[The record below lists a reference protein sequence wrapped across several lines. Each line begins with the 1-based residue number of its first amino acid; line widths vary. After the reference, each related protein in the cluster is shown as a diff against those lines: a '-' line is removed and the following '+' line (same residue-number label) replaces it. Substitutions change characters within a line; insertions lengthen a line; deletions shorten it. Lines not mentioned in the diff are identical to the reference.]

1 MADAALPSIGVVTT
15 LQNKVGTSLTGITSL
30 LSPKEQTSAMVQ
42 AGASAMSTSVLLGIK
57 SDTEKTLEQTTKTTE
72 ILKGQLDLQEE
83 AERKRRENEAELL
96 KEKKKGE
103 NDGTPVG
110 APGGLQIDKGDKK
123 GFDFGAL
130 GDIATLG
137 LGGYIMQAIKSRG
150 GMKAIGMGLGKR
162 LVRGGLYGV
171 VASAVAGPLVEFVDA
186 EFQLGMKDAVKK
198 DISNSVTGAAVGASI
213 AGLPGAIIGGTL
225 PMIANVH
232 KYLSGQMDANK
243 LDDYNFAGAAIGGTA
258 AAVYGTGKLGALM
271 AASKLPAVA
280 TLGAAIGA
288 TPVLLAVG
296 IGVAAGVGASF
307 LAKKIDEYQEK
318 ALEKVKE
325 TTQQVDRDLGLWAAK
340 QEQGLLE
347 KMGFSLGT
355 QSELGKSQIASTE
368 GVEQMKQG
376 SLDEKEASDLAALG
390 ESFLNMSDDALKVIL
405 SDNMKTK
412 NVLKTV
418 ENLKTLAVGGAF
430 GQNSKPMFEKLN
442 AFSDRI
448 QGVVRDMVQVDKSSV
463 SNTAQRLLE
472 GRTPGGDTLEKFGKL
487 DKNVQQQKEQVDT
500 MEKELQLLKDQK
512 EQTRL
517 REGDTSDMLKEYDK
531 EIRSLEGK
539 LKTEQGRLKV
549 LTKNRDKTLG
559 GYTFAQLME
568 LYKGNEKDL
577 QKLVEMSVQ
586 NKGTAFLRE
595 QKANTDLKTT
605 ETKGTQ
611 NIAITKGGDVAIS
624 KSGDQN
630 IYGGS
635 KDVKPANASDYQ
647 VGAGMYPAVSF

>member
-1 MADAALPSIGVVTT
+1 MATAALPSIGVVTT

-57 SDTEKTLEQTTKTTE
+57 SDTEESLEQSTKTAN
-72 ILKGQLDLQEE
+72 ILQGQLDLQEE
-83 AERKRRENEAELL
+83 SERKRRENEAELL
-96 KEKKKGE
+96 KEQKKNK

-123 GFDFGAL
+123 GFSFGAL

-137 LGGYIMQAIKSRG
+137 LGSYIMQAIKSRG

-162 LVRGGLYGV
+162 LVRGGLYAT
-171 VASAVAGPLVEFVDA
+171 VATAVAGPLVEFVDK
-186 EFQLGMKDAVKK
+186 EFELGLKDATKK
-198 DISNSVTGAAVGASI
+198 DINNSVTGVAVGASI

-232 KYLSGQMDANK
+232 KYLSGKMDAND
-243 LDDYNFAGAAIGGTA
+243 LGDYNFAGAAIGGTT
-258 AAVYGTGKLGALM
+258 AAVWGTGKLGALM

-296 IGVAAGVGASF
+296 IGVAAGVGAMY

-325 TTQQVDRDLGLWAAK
+325 TTQQVDRDMGLWAAK
-340 QEQGLLE
+340 QEEGLLE

-390 ESFLNMSDDALKVIL
+390 ESFLNMSDDALKLIL
-405 SDNMKTK
+405 SDNTKTK

-418 ENLKTLAVGGAF
+418 ENLKTLAVSGAF

-487 DKNVQQQKEQVDT
+487 DKNVQKQKEQVDT

-539 LKTEQGRLKV
+539 LKSEQGRLNV
-549 LTKNRDKTLG
+549 LTKGRDKTLG
-559 GYTFAQLME
+559 GYSFAQLME

-595 QKANTDLKTT
+595 QKANTDLKTA